1 MNIGLHFMAFDE
13 QPINEE
19 RLEKEIA
26 ALKAERDRLKEWC
39 RKLIEGGTFPGE
51 ADGLRAERDRLGSYN
66 SHLIADR
73 EILFA
78 ENTKL
83 RAALEAVLPIAEAFR
98 GRVDME
104 PKLQIARRAVEGTQ
118 K

>member
-1 MNIGLHFMAFDE
+1 MTSLSKTWFNNAWIREQLNLPKQRTKVSGDLH
-13 QPINEE
+13 
-19 RLEKEIA
+19 LEVA
-26 ALKAERDRLKEWC
+26 ALK
-39 RKLIEGGTFPGE
+39 
-51 ADGLRAERDRLGSYN
+51 AERDRLGSYN

-78 ENTKL
+78 ENTRL

-104 PKLQIARRAVEGTQ
+104 PKLQIARRALEA

>member
-1 MNIGLHFMAFDE
+1 MSDDYDTVDIAVLERIERKH
-13 QPINEE
+13 EE
-19 RLEKEIA
+19 EIA
-26 ALKAERDRLKEWC
+26 ALKADLMNRGAELDAALAAIGALK
-39 RKLIEGGTFPGE
+39 
-51 ADGLRAERDRLGSYN
+51 AERDRLGSYN

-78 ENTKL
+78 ENIRL

-104 PKLQIARRAVEGTQ
+104 PKLQIARHALDERS
-118 K
+118 KR

>member
-1 MNIGLHFMAFDE
+1 MPVKMSVDSYNELHA
-13 QPINEE
+13 
-19 RLEKEIA
+19 EID
-26 ALKAERDRLKEWC
+26 ALKAERDQ
-39 RKLIEGGTFPGE
+39 
-51 ADGLRAERDRLGSYN
+51 LGSYN

-73 EILFA
+73 EMLFA
-78 ENTKL
+78 ENARL

-104 PKLQIARRAVEGTQ
+104 PKLQIARRELER

>member
-1 MNIGLHFMAFDE
+1 METTVSHKEDE
-13 QPINEE
+13 V
-19 RLEKEIA
+19 A
-26 ALKAERDRLKEWC
+26 ALKAERDQ
-39 RKLIEGGTFPGE
+39 
-51 ADGLRAERDRLGSYN
+51 LGSYT

-73 EILFA
+73 EMLFA

-104 PKLQIARRAVEGTQ
+104 PKLQIARHALEG